1 VDVDATVIS
10 VKGMRITRGD
20 LPICEARKKTLAELA
35 TPRGVVM
42 DWQKSAEGIVGLS
55 STGPKARTSRQGEEA
70 FISMVKEMATKR
82 EEKPKFRG
90 GGSGRNLRDK
100 PAKASSTT
108 AMKEN
113 HAPSSTQLMEAV
125 VEGSNMKLALQ
136 RVENNNG
143 SAGIDEMT
151 VKELRGYLKEH
162 WPKIKEKLRGFAH
175 ERSVCSEIL

>member
-1 VDVDATVIS
+1 
-10 VKGMRITRGD
+10 
-20 LPICEARKKTLAELA
+20 
-35 TPRGVVM
+35 
-42 DWQKSAEGIVGLS
+42 
-55 STGPKARTSRQGEEA
+55 
-70 FISMVKEMATKR
+70 
-82 EEKPKFRG
+82 
-90 GGSGRNLRDK
+90 
-100 PAKASSTT
+100 
-108 AMKEN
+108 MKEN

-175 ERSVCSEIL
+175 ERSVSSEIL

>member
-1 VDVDATVIS
+1 
-10 VKGMRITRGD
+10 
-20 LPICEARKKTLAELA
+20 
-35 TPRGVVM
+35 M

-175 ERSVCSEIL
+175 ERSVSSEIL